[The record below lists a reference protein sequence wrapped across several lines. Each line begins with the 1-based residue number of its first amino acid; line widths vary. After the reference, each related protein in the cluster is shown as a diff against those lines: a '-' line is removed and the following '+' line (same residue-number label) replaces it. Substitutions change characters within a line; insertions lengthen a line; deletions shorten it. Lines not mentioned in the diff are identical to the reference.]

1 MTATKLDLKMYF
13 SNYNTKTIYFLGE
26 NKAKIKLV
34 YFFENFSFFGQK
46 LIFDQ
51 IKTKFNQHEDKVDSQ
66 FKLNSIVET
75 KFNLKFKFQI

>member
-1 MTATKLDLKMYF
+1 MFWSSDAW
-13 SNYNTKTIYFLGE
+13 YFL
-26 NKAKIKLV
+26 I
-34 YFFENFSFFGQK
+34 ENFSFFGQK

-75 KFNLKFKFQI
+75 KFNLKFKFQIWHSYSY